1 MTTSVPRI
9 QIMDLIQSGQGSRS
23 QIIEDKSW
31 LPGVAGLASG
41 SIDAQ

>member
-1 MTTSVPRI
+1 MTTSVPRM

-31 LPGVAGLASG
+31 LPGVAGLVSG
-41 SIDAQ
+41 SIDVQ